1 MNVFTKVIGCTQED
15 MVTVN
20 MHDNL
25 PFFLICIFWI
35 NPISKNA
42 TKPEM

>member
-1 MNVFTKVIGCTQED
+1 MNVKILIICEMNVFTKVMGCTQED

-25 PFFLICIFWI
+25 PFFLIFIF
-35 NPISKNA
+35 
-42 TKPEM
+42 